1 MRNSE
6 YKKTQGLAA
15 QTGISL
21 RKRDLK
27 MLHRTKGIKAELA
40 HSFPQF
46 IYEAS
51 GQTLTGKAY
60 SARLR
65 MYRHPIP
72 GAIRNYMY
80 LKYKEVN
87 IQNTSNPLI

>member
-1 MRNSE
+1 MLSQASMQNSE

-27 MLHRTKGIKAELA
+27 MCTEPKELEAELA
-40 HSFPQF
+40 DPFPQS

-60 SARLR
+60 SAR
-65 MYRHPIP
+65 
-72 GAIRNYMY
+72 
-80 LKYKEVN
+80 
-87 IQNTSNPLI
+87 

>member
-1 MRNSE
+1 MQNSE
-6 YKKTQGLAA
+6 YKKMQGLAA

-27 MLHRTKGIKAELA
+27 MCTEPKELEAELA
-40 HSFPQF
+40 DPFPQS

-60 SARLR
+60 SAR
-65 MYRHPIP
+65 
-72 GAIRNYMY
+72 
-80 LKYKEVN
+80 
-87 IQNTSNPLI
+87 